1 MAVENEEIS
10 APAGLILLGEHSVVA
25 PYYKMS
31 IGMAVTIFA
40 RAHMEEGNK
49 GTFSLQSLNVSDAN
63 ATVSEDRLRRLY
75 QSWEHRGERKDNSGI
90 LKYIEENKDIPAGA
104 LPFLTVAARLL
115 VEHNINVIGKKVVI
129 NSEIP
134 TGVGYASSAASS
146 TAFTVALIASGN
158 KVIDDSVAID
168 IIRDGERVLHKNEGA
183 GGIDVTV
190 SYYGGYATW
199 QRGVATKLDMSTN
212 LNIVVIE
219 TGPKRP
225 TGEMVNVVKAFYER
239 DPVRVTKI
247 MDEIDECS
255 HKGLAALRKGDV
267 EEVGRQMFK
276 DHELLRELGVSTEKL
291 DLAVKT
297 AKENGAYGAKLKGGG
312 GGGIGLAIC
321 PEPEHLVAALNRLDG
336 IVAKPA
342 RIAKYGARRFLKRDN
357 DEI

>member
-1 MAVENEEIS
+1 MAVENEEVS
-10 APAGLILLGEHSVVA
+10 APAALILLGEHSVVA

-40 RAHMEEGNK
+40 RAHVEGYDSK
-49 GTFSLQSLNVSDAN
+49 KFAVQSLNVKNVDTAV
-63 ATVSEDRLRRLY
+63 TEDILRKLY
-75 QSWEHRGERKDNSGI
+75 DGWKNRGDGKDNSGI
-90 LKYIEENKDIPAGA
+90 LKYIEENKDVSEEA

-115 VEHNINVIGKKVVI
+115 VEQEINIIGKKVII

-134 TGVGYASSAASS
+134 TGIGYGSSAASS

-158 KVIDDSVAID
+158 KIIDDPVVID

-199 QRGVATKLDMSTN
+199 QRGVATKLDVSTN

-225 TGEMVNVVKAFYER
+225 TGEMVKVVKAFYER
-239 DPVRVTKI
+239 DPTRVSKI

-276 DHELLRELGVSTEKL
+276 DHELLRELGVSTDVL

-297 AKENGAYGAKLKGGG
+297 AKESGAYGAKLKGGG

-321 PEPEHLVAALNRLDG
+321 PEPEHLVVALSKLDN
-336 IVAKPA
+336 IIAKPA
-342 RIAKYGARRFLKRDN
+342 RIAKEGARRFLKRDKHG
-357 DEI
+357 I

>member
-40 RAHMEEGNK
+40 RAHVEGYDSK
-49 GTFSLQSLNVSDAN
+49 KFAVHSLNVKNVDT
-63 ATVSEDRLRRLY
+63 TVTEDILRRLY
-75 QSWEHRGERKDNSGI
+75 DSWKNRGDRKDNSGI
-90 LKYIEENKDIPAGA
+90 LRYIEENKEVSGEA
-104 LPFLTVAARLL
+104 LPFLTIAARLL
-115 VEHNINVIGKKVVI
+115 VEQEINIVGKKVII

-134 TGVGYASSAASS
+134 TGVGYGSSAASS
-146 TAFTVALIASGN
+146 TAFTIALIASGN
-158 KVIDDSVAID
+158 KVIDDSVVID

-199 QRGVATKLDMSTN
+199 QRGVATKLDISTN

-225 TGEMVNVVKAFYER
+225 TGEMVKVVKEFYER
-239 DPVRVTKI
+239 DPTRVSKI

-255 HKGLAALRKGDV
+255 HEGLTALRKGDV
-267 EEVGRQMFK
+267 EEVGRQMFR
-276 DHELLRELGVSTEKL
+276 DHELLRELGVSTDKL

-321 PEPEHLVAALNRLDG
+321 PEPEHLVAALSKLDN
-336 IVAKPA
+336 IIAKPA
-342 RIAKYGARRFLKRDN
+342 RIAEDGARRFLKRDKN
-357 DEI
+357 EI